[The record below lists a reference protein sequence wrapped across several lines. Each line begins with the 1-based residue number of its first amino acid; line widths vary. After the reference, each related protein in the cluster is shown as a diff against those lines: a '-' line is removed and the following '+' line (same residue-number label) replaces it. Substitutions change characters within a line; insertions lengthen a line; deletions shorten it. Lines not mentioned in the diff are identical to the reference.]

1 MMRDLF
7 RLRTEPVGIRRE
19 DSSDDSPIGVLHG
32 HAIRFNQWTEIDSY
46 WEGNFMERMAPG
58 CAKKTI
64 SENRAAI
71 RCLFRH
77 GYDPQIGDKVLG
89 SFKELRE
96 DGDQGVYY
104 EVPLY
109 DTSYNRDLAPGFA
122 DGQYGASFRAR
133 VVKEDIN
140 KNPGVSEHNPKGLP
154 ERTITEIALRE
165 LGPCTF
171 GAYPGATAAMRSNVD
186 DLLSTLMGDPE
197 QFAKFAERFD
207 LSTLT
212 GRTPE
217 GAGNPQDAE
226 PVRHSGQNNDHA
238 RLQLL
243 LHQAGI

>member
-1 MMRDLF
+1 MMNDLF
-7 RLRTEPVGIRRE
+7 RVRTEAVGIRRAE
-19 DSSDDSPIGVLHG
+19 DDPNDLGTLHG
-32 HAIRFNQWTEIDSY
+32 HAIRFNQWTEIDSP
-46 WEGNFMERMAPG
+46 WEGHFLERMAPG

-64 SENRAAI
+64 AESRAAI

-89 SFKELRE
+89 KFEELRE
-96 DGDQGVYY
+96 DGDIGVYY

-109 DTSYNRDLAPGFA
+109 DTSFNRDLAPGFR

-133 VVKEDIN
+133 VVKETID
-140 KNPGVSEHNPKGLP
+140 KTPGQSDHNPQGIP

-171 GAYPGATAAMRSNVD
+171 GAYPGATAAMRSSLD
-186 DLLSTLMGDPE
+186 DVLTTVMRDPE
-197 QFAKFAERFD
+197 SFARFSERFNLD
-207 LSTLT
+207 TLAAGT
-212 GRTPE
+212 AN
-217 GAGNPQDAE
+217 GAVNPQDAE

-238 RLQLL
+238 RLQLM